1 MNNDEVT
8 SNEVGCEIPESS
20 EPSPWNDTA
29 VTDCP
34 TETFVALTLV
44 AVTTPVTLTP
54 LELIVTAAPTTA
66 LVDVVTPVTTTPS
79 GSEGDLPD
87 VLPLKLV
94 TLKLDIRGLLFVIH
108 Q

>member
-34 TETFVALTLV
+34 TETFVA
-44 AVTTPVTLTP
+44 VTTPVTLAP
-54 LELIVTAAPTTA
+54 LELIVTAAPTIA

-87 VLPLKLV
+87 VLPLKFV